1 MARTGEA
8 SIDLYEADLENC
20 WKIDGSELSLD
31 KSPSLRKGV
40 DALPALAITAH
51 HELED
56 PTASLPTSTSDLDE
70 CCGVG
75 EALTVAEFESLDQ
88 HGKRDSGLG
97 ACERDKES
105 GAAADEK
112 IHQVSFYRLF
122 SFADGVDYLLMG
134 FGTLG
139 ACTHGVAV
147 PVFFI
152 FFGRLIDAF
161 GANYNNPFRMGH
173 EVSKYS
179 LYLFYLGLVVMGAS
193 WLEVW
198 CWMQTGERQSARM
211 RSMYLKAVLS
221 QNMTYFDTR
230 GTTNEIATRIA
241 NDTALVQDAISEKAG
256 NFLHFT
262 AKFIVAFAVG
272 FCSVWQLSLITLAVV
287 PAIVMSG
294 AAYTVIMTGH
304 ATKGQ
309 KAYEEA
315 GKVAEQVIAQVRTVY
330 SFVGEARAV
339 KDYSTALQ
347 TTLILGKKCG
357 MTKGV
362 GLGVTYGLCVG
373 AWALLLWYSGVLVRH
388 GTTNGGKAFTTILN
402 VIVGGIALGQAAP
415 NLTAFSKGRAA
426 AYNILE
432 ILKRG
437 PPQDEQ
443 AEDEGLTLE
452 NVEGRI
458 EFRNVCFNYPSRP
471 TMPVFQNFCLQL
483 PAGKTVALVGT
494 SGCGKSTVVSLLE
507 RFYDP
512 NSGEVLLDGH
522 NLKTLR
528 LKWLR
533 AQIGLVNQEPAL
545 FATSI
550 RENLLYG
557 KNDATAEEIV
567 EAAKASNSHSFISQL
582 PFGYDTQVGERGIQL
597 SGGEKQRLAIARAM
611 LRNPKILLLDEAT
624 SALDPD
630 SEQVVQEALDRLI
643 VGRSTI
649 VIAHQLSTIRNADSI
664 SVIRQGKVIETGTHN
679 ALMSKGERGVYAL
692 LARLQEAGHQR
703 GHAGQTQ
710 ATQSTQRTSN
720 SREVPSVERRT
731 SFNESE
737 INLEVQEKKPADVGC
752 SQPALWRMLRLN
764 KPEWHYG
771 VLGAIGAVLAGCEF
785 PLVALTI
792 GQLLVTF
799 YVPDKV
805 YMEQQVH
812 RYTLFFTGAIGV
824 VVIANILQHYFFAAM
839 GECLTKRI
847 REMMFTG
854 ILRNEIGWFDKDQSN
869 SCMLAS
875 RLSVDAASVRA
886 GIGDRICTVM
896 QNMSLV
902 ITAFVIAFILEWRVA
917 SVMVATFPLLI
928 VALVGENFFLKG
940 FGGDLPK
947 AYARAG
953 MVVGE
958 AVGNIRTVAAFC
970 AEEKVLEL
978 FERELQVPRKKT
990 FVKAQVSG
998 LGYGISQFFMYSSY
1012 ALALWYSST
1021 LVKKGETAFG
1031 NAIKIIM
1038 VLIFAAFGVAETI
1051 AMAPDFVKAGQALG
1065 SIFQILDRETEINP
1079 DDPESE
1085 MVTEVLGEIEFR
1097 HVAFSYPMRPEV
1109 SVFKDFNLRVRAG
1122 KSLALVGAS
1131 GSGKSSVVALI
1142 QRFYDPSWGRVLIDG
1157 KDIKKLNLRALRRHI
1172 GYVQQEPPLF
1182 ASSIYDNIVYGKEE
1196 ATEGEVVQA
1205 SKTANAHNFIS
1216 ALPEGYRTEVGDR
1229 GVQLSGGQKQRV
1241 AIARAVIKNPEILL
1255 LDEATSALDAQ
1266 SERLIQEALDRIV
1279 SNRTTVVIAHRLST
1293 IRHADVIAVM
1303 KDGQIIEQGTH
1314 RELLNMSCVYANL
1327 IQLQQ
1332 HRHSQQIVD
1341 MSLDT

>member
-1 MARTGEA
+1 
-8 SIDLYEADLENC
+8 
-20 WKIDGSELSLD
+20 
-31 KSPSLRKGV
+31 
-40 DALPALAITAH
+40 
-51 HELED
+51 
-56 PTASLPTSTSDLDE
+56 
-70 CCGVG
+70 
-75 EALTVAEFESLDQ
+75 
-88 HGKRDSGLG
+88 
-97 ACERDKES
+97 
-105 GAAADEK
+105 
-112 IHQVSFYRLF
+112 
-122 SFADGVDYLLMG
+122 
-134 FGTLG
+134 
-139 ACTHGVAV
+139 
-147 PVFFI
+147 
-152 FFGRLIDAF
+152 
-161 GANYNNPFRMGH
+161 
-173 EVSKYS
+173 
-179 LYLFYLGLVVMGAS
+179 
-193 WLEVW
+193 
-198 CWMQTGERQSARM
+198 
-211 RSMYLKAVLS
+211 
-221 QNMTYFDTR
+221 
-230 GTTNEIATRIA
+230 
-241 NDTALVQDAISEKAG
+241 
-256 NFLHFT
+256 
-262 AKFIVAFAVG
+262 
-272 FCSVWQLSLITLAVV
+272 
-287 PAIVMSG
+287 
-294 AAYTVIMTGH
+294 
-304 ATKGQ
+304 
-309 KAYEEA
+309 
-315 GKVAEQVIAQVRTVY
+315 
-330 SFVGEARAV
+330 
-339 KDYSTALQ
+339 
-347 TTLILGKKCG
+347 
-357 MTKGV
+357 
-362 GLGVTYGLCVG
+362 
-373 AWALLLWYSGVLVRH
+373 
-388 GTTNGGKAFTTILN
+388 
-402 VIVGGIALGQAAP
+402 
-415 NLTAFSKGRAA
+415 
-426 AYNILE
+426 
-432 ILKRG
+432 
-437 PPQDEQ
+437 
-443 AEDEGLTLE
+443 
-452 NVEGRI
+452 
-458 EFRNVCFNYPSRP
+458 
-471 TMPVFQNFCLQL
+471 
-483 PAGKTVALVGT
+483 
-494 SGCGKSTVVSLLE
+494 
-507 RFYDP
+507 
-512 NSGEVLLDGH
+512 
-522 NLKTLR
+522 
-528 LKWLR
+528 
-533 AQIGLVNQEPAL
+533 
-545 FATSI
+545 
-550 RENLLYG
+550 
-557 KNDATAEEIV
+557 
-567 EAAKASNSHSFISQL
+567 
-582 PFGYDTQVGERGIQL
+582 
-597 SGGEKQRLAIARAM
+597 M

-649 VIAHQLSTIRNADSI
+649 VIAHQLSTIRNADAI
-664 SVIRQGKVIETGTHN
+664 SVIKQGKVIETGTHD

-720 SREVPSVERRT
+720 SRDTPSVERRN

-854 ILRNEIGWFDKDQSN
+854 
-869 SCMLAS
+869 
-875 RLSVDAASVRA
+875 
-886 GIGDRICTVM
+886 
-896 QNMSLV
+896 
-902 ITAFVIAFILEWRVA
+902 
-917 SVMVATFPLLI
+917 
-928 VALVGENFFLKG
+928 

-978 FERELQVPRKKT
+978 FERELLVPRKKT

-1051 AMAPDFVKAGQALG
+1051 AMAPDFIKAGQALG

-1085 MVTEVLGEIEFR
+1085 MVTEVKGEIEFR

-1142 QRFYDPSWGRVLIDG
+1142 QRFYDPSWGRVMIDG

-1182 ASSIYDNIVYGKEE
+1182 ASSIYDNIGYGKEE

-1332 HRHSQQIVD
+1332 HRHIQQIVD